1 LALTWNGQSSDE
13 QKRHLMSDER
23 IFTSQPGGQLTAGN
37 PAEKPLLVADSWLV
51 EDGRVRAIDKHRRR
65 FFISCADAGALSVAQ
80 LKIFWQ
86 EALAE
91 IPRAGRWFPRV
102 ELCADP
108 SAPLRLRLR
117 PAPAP
122 ATEVQVWIAD
132 VPDPRTT
139 PHRKGPDLAV
149 LAQLRERAG
158 EWGAQEALLTAQSG
172 VVLEAAHSSVLW
184 WEGDDLC
191 VPSPTLATLS
201 GVTAGLIRER
211 AQRLGVRVVPRR
223 EPPEYLE
230 DREVWLVNAL
240 YGIRSVVGWPGSSLR
255 PGAAV
260 QAAQWRQWLAET
272 AVPLPASPASAA
284 ERSRQAEVPAG

>member
-1 LALTWNGQSSDE
+1 
-13 QKRHLMSDER
+13 MSDER
-23 IFTSQPGGQLTAGN
+23 IFTSQPGGRLTEGD
-37 PAEKPLLVADSWLV
+37 PVERPLLVADSWLV

-65 FFISCADAGALSVAQ
+65 FFISCADAGGLSVDQ
-80 LKIFWQ
+80 LKVFWQ

-91 IPRAGRWFPRV
+91 IPRVGRWFPRV
-102 ELCADP
+102 ELCADT
-108 SAPLRLRLR
+108 SAPLRLRIR

-122 ATEVQVWIAD
+122 ATEVRVWIAD
-132 VPDPRTT
+132 VPDPRTA

-149 LAQLRERAG
+149 LARLRERAA
-158 EWGAQEALLTAQSG
+158 ERGAQEALLTAPSG
-172 VVLEAAHSSVLW
+172 VVLEAANSSVLW
-184 WEGDDLC
+184 WEGADLC

-223 EPPEYLE
+223 EPPEHLG
-230 DREVWLVNAL
+230 DCEVWLVNAL
-240 YGIRSVVGWPGSSLR
+240 YGIRSVVEWPGSSLR

-272 AVPLPASPASAA
+272 AVPLPTFPASEA
-284 ERSRQAEVPAG
+284 ESSRQAEVPAG